1 MEKEIFLWKN
11 REYTNME
18 VKELF
23 CAINEWIVRGIVQYK
38 KVKSSYKKQKTQI
51 VKSVIKNDEKLQT
64 KGVRL

>member
-1 MEKEIFLWKN
+1 VEKEIFLWKN

-18 VKELF
+18 VKALF

-51 VKSVIKNDEKLQT
+51 
-64 KGVRL
+64 

>member
-23 CAINEWIVRGIVQYK
+23 SAINEWIVRGIVQYK

-51 VKSVIKNDEKLQT
+51 
-64 KGVRL
+64 